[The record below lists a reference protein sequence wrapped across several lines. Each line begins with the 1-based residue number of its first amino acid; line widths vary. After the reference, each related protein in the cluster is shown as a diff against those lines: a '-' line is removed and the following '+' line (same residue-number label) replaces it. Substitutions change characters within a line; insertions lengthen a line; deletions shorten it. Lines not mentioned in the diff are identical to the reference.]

1 MKKSKRNLF
10 LSIIS
15 LVLVSSVLVLTTF
28 EHTQSGFSVLGKNF
42 FSGAKSGDCDVEL
55 YWTDNLDTEWKNVET
70 TGNEIPFGSD
80 IRWEPDV
87 PVVRYFKIKNAG
99 SRTIEYDLGIED
111 PDSDIEAPD
120 YILDHQICNVI
131 DVYYSEIENIDSFN
145 IATLLSGQAFKTL
158 GGCFESGA
166 FFEGHRP
173 TLSGNSSVI
182 YAFAFQM
189 NHNAGNDY
197 QGNGSLGT
205 AGAGFRIYVGAN
217 PYESGPDIT
226 GLHINLPQNE
236 GYEFLYRVGNANN
249 VPVDK
254 LFKKSENSP
263 QGIGSLFAVTAS
275 AESFDKDNLDFTCT
289 PVNDSFNVS
298 VTFNKGSGNTF
309 AEVLSGGTLKFSG
322 TGVIKLIMV
331 YDGDPVLLDTAAN
344 DPAEIY
350 LEVVDG
356 KNCTTAGDLP
366 GSGNAVLLD
375 DVSMTTS
382 SYTLPSGKTL
392 YGNGFTVEDGRSNT
406 SGTGGYFNIT
416 KGTVDNVIFKGQVY
430 GEAVTSGTGNQYY
443 APGIRIT
450 GDTNI
455 YNSYI
460 SECKYAVSIEGGNVV
475 MKNTTVT
482 GGAVG
487 NLYISGGSL
496 TLENCTTATSIDG
509 GLKGLGV
516 HAASASCK
524 IILKGE
530 FKQYNW
536 LTSGELPSSYRSLLN
551 SLYSSEYAYNSR
563 VNMGILFVN
572 ESGISLAE
580 AQSAI
585 SDSTGNNYGFVEKSL
600 GTVYT
605 AKGTMG
611 SPDMLSYPGYSAA
624 ANGQYNTIPNYS
636 FDFTNKNY
644 IAKTDGSNLYCY
656 RDNTTGIVNI
666 SFDKENES
674 SHFDWNPKILTLDKY
689 NLSMVDY
696 TITMGGNDYSNSQ
709 YISFTESGDYQVVY
723 SYYDENQYVYNPNSG
738 LNNLTGSDRPLYTH
752 TVNIKVTAVEPED
765 TTYYASFSYT
775 FIIGEGNNSYN
786 QTYEKKIV
794 VGTDNNTYVMPEVSS
809 TDPNIGSIIGST
821 SKAGKT
827 IYFPIVTVKATTSN
841 GNTAYSSGK
850 AYYFAPVFSAI
861 EITDYNQ
868 ETGAVAHTYNKKST
882 TWPHGNSATTGPN
895 SDVFGYAAG
904 AAYANQPYGR
914 SMNTRYYRFGKNDD
928 GLCYTSEEME
938 PKDSSGNPATNSAS
952 SHLVDFHYVSND
964 GTTYHYLVRF
974 DFQAFTYDPG
984 STCFT
989 EGTSITMADG
999 TQKPIEDISFKDKI
1013 LSYNFFTGDNEAK
1026 SIALLVNHG
1035 KDYYK
1040 VLNLKF
1046 KDGTV
1051 LRIIG
1056 DHGVFDYTLNK
1067 YVYLTEYNY
1076 KDYIGHRFVKLK
1088 KNGKFKKV
1096 KLVDVSVTEEYTT
1109 AYSITSAQNSNAF
1122 AQNMLTVA
1130 PPDEFYNWVD
1140 MGGKMRYDKKQ
1151 FDADVKKYGLY
1162 DYSVFK
1168 DYVSYDSFIAFNG
1181 PYLKVA
1187 VEKGKFTFDD
1197 IIKLI
1202 ELYGSYMK

>member
-131 DVYYSEIENIDSFN
+131 DVYYSKIENIDSFN

-173 TLSGNSSVI
+173 TLSGNNSVI

-644 IAKTDGSNLYCY
+644 IAKTDGSNLDCY

-696 TITMGGNDYSNSQ
+696 TITMGDNDYSNSQ

-723 SYYDENQYVYNPNSG
+723 SYTDSNQYFYSTD
-738 LNNLTGSDRPLYTH
+738 TGVHQPTEAPSYTH
-752 TVNIKVTAVEPED
+752 IVNIKVTAVEPED
-765 TTYYASFSYT
+765 NTYYAEFSYAG
-775 FIIGEGNNSYN
+775 IELGA
-786 QTYEKKIV
+786 KKVIAN
-794 VGTDNNTYVMPEVSS
+794 NNTYVMPDVSAASS
-809 TDPNIGSIIGST
+809 TVGST
-821 SKAGKT
+821 TVGGKT
-827 IYFPIVTVKATTSN
+827 IYFPIVTVPATTSD

-882 TWPHGNSATTGPN
+882 EWPHGKGSTAGPDE
-895 SDVFGYAAG
+895 SIFGYAPG
-904 AAYANQPYGR
+904 AAYSNQPYGR
-914 SMNTRYYRFGKNDD
+914 SMKTQYYGFGKNNY

-974 DFQAFTYDPG
+974 DFQAFTYVS

-1046 KDGTV
+1046 KDGTL
-1051 LRIIG
+1051 LRLIG

-1088 KNGKFKKV
+1088 ENGKFKKV
-1096 KLVDVSVTEEYTT
+1096 KLIDVSVTEEYTT

-1122 AQNMLTVA
+1122 AQDMLTVA

-1140 MGGKMRYDKKQ
+1140 MSGMMRYDKEQ